1 MALVVLEDES
11 QDVDAGQIRED
22 SLRGLAESWEAS
34 LSIRQRFRK
43 TGSLLEWPSEETA
56 GIPSM
61 TLEWIFMISCSFS

>member
-1 MALVVLEDES
+1 MAVVVREDDS
-11 QDVDAGQIRED
+11 QEIDASQILED
-22 SLRGLAESWEAS
+22 SLRGLAEKWEAS

-61 TLEWIFMISCSFS
+61 TLEWM